1 MDIDVAV
8 PAAAEA
14 VRETAVARTFRVSE
28 VVHMILAHITRDKV
42 DLLSASL
49 VCKQIRA
56 VAVPLLWRELD
67 VPLSKIGRLNEILL
81 PFKDKIAANPRVL
94 HLFPLSHTRY
104 LRIWDDEAHRRFRH
118 EPHSK
123 PTYFPKPWRAHDPPF
138 TDYANPQ
145 WNDRRWESDVVDL
158 FAVLKTAGKSPL
170 IELSFGVISSSSVNR
185 VLQDFPQMAERV
197 AAIRVL
203 SDAIEDEDAEDGIP
217 SQDIFFV
224 CINDDEAGKWWAAL
238 VEAVS
243 TICLAQDKA
252 NSHALKAFSIE
263 DYDAAP
269 EDRPRLDPDGW
280 KTLAR
285 TLAHRLQQLSIQL
298 SVMDGIEGG
307 YKHILRADWPLLRNF
322 RFSALPF
329 HPTSHGSFIEEGLHG
344 RVWHGL
350 QKFLE
355 KFFDRHPHLEHIHIE
370 APYDLP
376 APIVSQTFPNLQR
389 FSVYEKKEGERTR
402 AFFDR
407 HPALVDYYFSP
418 SNDDDFDEHSYFLS
432 DASLAPALCIVRSP
446 AHYLA
451 DVCLYNSIVSHVV
464 PEPMASVSDLCLDG
478 TLQGN
483 FTPRNRISCLNFEL
497 YDEEIQDL
505 NIQMGT
511 LFHRSVF
518 PKLTELVLT
527 CTKAEDLGS
536 AMDSAKC
543 LRRILIALQFAPN
556 LRALHIEFMGAK
568 PLPPDAE
575 LRDILTDVP
584 RQLRYLSWHSPKYNQ
599 TQYYRFA
606 RHRTEFGQY
615 GYWHK
620 DGIQSL
626 PASSR
631 LRVSQDGVW
640 SRSSSLRDDKCIFD
654 HTCSPPQLL

>member
-1 MDIDVAV
+1 METPMDIDVAV

-28 VVHMILAHITRDKV
+28 VVCMILAHITRDKV

-67 VPLSKIGRLNEILL
+67 VPLSKIGRLNEMLL

-123 PTYFPKPWRAHDPPF
+123 PTYFPEPWRAHDPPF
-138 TDYANPQ
+138 TDHANPQ
-145 WNDRRWESDVVDL
+145 WNDRRWELDVSNL
-158 FAVLKTAGKSPL
+158 SAALKTAGKSPL
-170 IELSFGVISSSSVNR
+170 IELSFGVISSSSVNH
-185 VLQDFPQMAERV
+185 VLQVFPQMAERV

-203 SDAIEDEDAEDGIP
+203 SDAIEHADGAGIP
-217 SQDIFFV
+217 
-224 CINDDEAGKWWAAL
+224 DEEEAVKWWAGL

-243 TICLAQDKA
+243 TICLAQDNA
-252 NSHALKAFSIE
+252 NSHALKAFCIE

-269 EDRPRLDPDGW
+269 EEHPRMDQDGW
-280 KTLAR
+280 KTLAK

-298 SVMDGIEGG
+298 PVMDGIEGG
-307 YKHILRADWPLLRNF
+307 YKHILGADWPQLRHF
-322 RFSALPF
+322 YLKMPTFSLDR
-329 HPTSHGSFIEEGLHG
+329 HGWFISEEEEDRL
-344 RVWHGL
+344 WDGL
-350 QKFLE
+350 QECLE
-355 KFFDRHPHLEHIHIE
+355 TFFDRHTHLEHIEIK
-370 APYDLP
+370 APYALP
-376 APIVSQTFPNLQR
+376 APTHSQTFPNLKR
-389 FSVYEKKEGERTR
+389 LSVYKKGADLNE
-402 AFFDR
+402 AFFGR
-407 HPALVDYYFSP
+407 HPVLNDFFFPLA
-418 SNDDDFDEHSYFLS
+418 DDDDDDWEQRDS
-432 DASLAPALCIVRSP
+432 DFFSIYTLTPALRIVRSP
-446 AHYLA
+446 AYSLSN
-451 DVCLYNSIVSHVV
+451 VFSYNCAVSHIV
-464 PEPMASVSDLCLDG
+464 PEPMGRIADLCLDER
-478 TLQGN
+478 TFQGN
-483 FTPRNRISCLNFEL
+483 FTARNNISCLNFEL
-497 YDEEIQDL
+497 YNEEIQDL
-505 NIQMGT
+505 TARMGT
-511 LFHRSVF
+511 LFHPSVF

-575 LRDILTDVP
+575 LRDMLTDVP

-615 GYWHK
+615 GYWHE